1 MSIIKQ
7 IEPLIQVN
15 DGMRYVVRWET
26 SYNYTTKTSRR
37 SGGYDRTRTSIYFYD
52 ESGWSKDKRID
63 ALTGKFCSVD
73 DYEIWLVPIPDFF
86 FDHSDY
92 EFWVKDERKYQWGN
106 KIYPVEK
113 LKYCQ
118 YGGKKESAE
127 YLASYN
133 TKNKLR
139 KYTLKDESFDGFGFC
154 LFDLFFPQQSIAESY
169 NPYTTIDFLD
179 GEKTKE
185 SLHEYSPDKT
195 RNKLVL
201 VPKETQLSLF

>member
-7 IEPLIQVN
+7 IASQVQI
-15 DGMRYVVRWET
+15 DAGMRYVVRWET
-26 SYNYTTKTSRR
+26 SYNYMTKTSRR
-37 SGGYDRTRTSIYFYD
+37 RGGYNRTRTSIYFYD
-52 ESGWSKDKRID
+52 ESGWSKDKRVD
-63 ALTGKFCSVD
+63 SLTGTFCCVD

-86 FDHSDY
+86 FDHPDY
-92 EFWVKDERKYQWGN
+92 EFWVKNERKYQWKN

-127 YLASYN
+127 YLANYS

-139 KYTLKDESFDGFGFC
+139 KYTLKDESFEGFGISS
-154 LFDLFFPQQSIAESY
+154 FDLFFPKKSIVELY
-169 NPYTTIDFLD
+169 KPYMAIDFVD
-179 GEKTKE
+179 GEKTAE
-185 SLHEYSPDKT
+185 SLHEYNPSNT
-195 RNKLVL
+195 WSKLVL